1 MPPSSFAREKK
12 LFQEPWVE
20 EAKDPNFSF
29 IYKPSRTL
37 ESCDDGDREVMR
49 AVFEGD
55 VIPTEEEIV
64 DDDGL
69 EGSEVAAALLEVEAR
84 DVITAT
90 LADTTLANGSIAME
104 SAGVKSKYNPIVT
117 VIGKNVYKS
126 TLVNELDG
134 NPFLSKDR
142 LIHIKNS
149 VYFNNAEDYITAAAS
164 SSTCL
169 LGLGTDCGV
178 FFANCDSTGTGSTSR
193 VAKKRSGG
201 ARSGNPSR
209 ISGVGS
215 IGKWWLRSVQK
226 MRKKYGTR
234 WGNLQQPVDL
244 LSWNTNTSNVRVE
257 VLLNWFSCARTNN
270 KFKYDV
276 CVIARKTCTI
286 FRHKLSAKV
295 FSKCKFKSFGR
306 L

>member
-37 ESCDDGDREVMR
+37 ESC
-49 AVFEGD
+49 
-55 VIPTEEEIV
+55 
-64 DDDGL
+64 
-69 EGSEVAAALLEVEAR
+69 EVAAALLEVEAR

-164 SSTCL
+164 SSPCL

-234 WGNLQQPVDL
+234 WGNLQQPMDL
-244 LSWNTNTSNVRVE
+244 LSRSTNTSNVRVE

-276 CVIARKTCTI
+276 SDSQWIDVDAVISTVTLTYNRAQNLYILDENDANT
-286 FRHKLSAKV
+286 LN
-295 FSKCKFKSFGR
+295 SF
-306 L
+306 LVN